1 MTDSAGHVLIRGGR
15 LLDATSH
22 EAKPT
27 DILIEGNTIL
37 ELGPPGLAAPEGA
50 RVIDAADR
58 MLIPGLVNAH
68 THGHG
73 SLAKGTNDR
82 WSLELLL
89 NSAPWTSGH
98 RTLEDKRVAAMLN
111 AADLVRKGCTAC
123 YDLYFEFPVP
133 TVEGLEAVAQGYGEV
148 GVRALVAPMMADR
161 LFYEAIPGL
170 MEAIPDALR
179 GRVETVR
186 AAPFAESLA
195 ALRKVLPE
203 GRGDRAMF
211 DLGLAPT
218 IPLHCSDDFMTACRD
233 LAEEY
238 DTRVHMHLAESK
250 VQAVVAPRAYDGKTL
265 TAHLDALG
273 LLGPRFTGAHC
284 IWLDADDIGRM
295 ADNGI
300 CVAHNPGSNLRLGS
314 GVAPARALLDAGVN
328 LGVGTD
334 GSQCS
339 DNQNLFEAMRLAA
352 FVSRIGNP
360 DVETWIGAED
370 AFRMATEGGAR
381 LLGQEGV
388 LGRVAPGYRADI
400 VFLDLTHVNYIP
412 LNDPLYHVVFCE
424 DGSAVDSVMVDG
436 RMVLEHGRFTTFDEA
451 ALRRDAQA
459 AVERLREANAES
471 RIFSQ
476 ALEAHVAMYCVG
488 LANQAYP
495 VDRKLAGQV

>member
-1 MTDSAGHVLIRGGR
+1 MTDPAGHILIRGGR
-15 LLDATSH
+15 LLDASSH

-459 AVERLREANAES
+459 AAERLREANAES